1 MFYETRTKTHP
12 AQAKGS
18 EMATVTVR
26 DETSLGETT
35 GELTLEFLTERV
47 TAREVIRSRVYQ
59 EVTEYNARQ
68 VQSKS
73 RTEGGLFRG
82 LVQPRDAEQTRD
94 GFRLRTP
101 RRIDWNEQYEA
112 ALTSFAKN
120 RFLLLVNDKQVT
132 DFDAEI
138 ELRHDTSVS
147 FLRLV
152 PLIGG

>member
-1 MFYETRTKTHP
+1 
-12 AQAKGS
+12 
-18 EMATVTVR
+18 MAVVTVH

-68 VQSKS
+68 A
-73 RTEGGLFRG
+73 GLFRG
-82 LVQPRDAEQTRD
+82 LVQPRDAEQTRE

-101 RRIDWNEQYEA
+101 RRIDWKEQFDA
-112 ALTSFAKN
+112 ALASFAKN
-120 RFLLLVNDKQVT
+120 RFLLLVDNQQVT
-132 DFDAEI
+132 DLDAEI
-138 ELRHDTSVS
+138 ELHHDTSVS